1 MPVDK
6 LDQITTKFGDSG
18 LSKNFENKSF
28 RKSHILFETL
38 GTMDEFSS
46 YLGITFHYCHIEF
59 LKVIQMNMQ
68 NINSL
73 IASDFD
79 SDMYNILTQI
89 KDSDVDILEKKIQ
102 EYLAIKPL
110 EARFYLPGSEKTKPG
125 AYVDYARTLARKA
138 ERQLNAFVD
147 SEKRE
152 DLELSKKYL
161 NRLSDYLF
169 ILTFHV

>member
-18 LSKNFENKSF
+18 LSKNFENKTF

-38 GTMDEFSS
+38 GAMDEFSS
-46 YLGITFHYCHIEF
+46 HLGLSYHYCHIEF
-59 LKVIQMNMQ
+59 IKVIQMNLQ

-79 SDMYNILTQI
+79 SDLYNILTQI
-89 KDSDVDILEKKIQ
+89 KESDVEILEKKIQ

-110 EARFYLPGSEKTKPG
+110 EARFYLPGSEKTIPG
-125 AYVDYARTLARKA
+125 AYVDYSRALARRA

-147 SEKRE
+147 YEKRE
-152 DLELSKKYL
+152 DLEISKKYL

-169 ILTFHV
+169 ILSFHV